1 MGGAFLSAS
10 LQVLFDR
17 LASHEVLDFIKGK
30 KLNGELLKR
39 LEITL
44 LSINAVLDDSEVK
57 QIRNKN
63 VEKWLKELKHVV
75 YEAEDLLEEISTEAL
90 RCKIEAEYQ
99 TSVTKVQNFFSSN
112 FNPFNKGINSK
123 LEEVLAR
130 LDFIAKQ
137 KDILG
142 LREGFVERPWRRVEE
157 TSVVDESGV
166 YGRGAEKESVKKLL
180 FSDDAGGYDVG
191 AVAIVG
197 MGGLGKT
204 TLAQL
209 VYNDSEVK
217 EWFSFKGWVC
227 VSEEFD
233 IFRVTKTIL
242 EQVTSSTTDIKDLNG
257 LQLKLMET
265 LTGKKFLIVLD
276 DVWNDNY
283 FDWDKLLTPFK
294 VGLRGSKII
303 LSKSFNR

>member
-30 KLNGELLKR
+30 KPNGELLKR

-44 LSINAVLDDSEVK
+44 LSVNAVLDDAEVK

-90 RCKIEAEYQ
+90 RCKIEGEYQ
-99 TSVTKVQNFFSSN
+99 TSFTKVQNFFSSN
-112 FNPFNKGINSK
+112 FNPFNKEINSK

-142 LREGFVERPWRRVEE
+142 LREGFVEQPWRRVEE

-166 YGRGAEKESVKKLL
+166 YGRDAEKESVKKLL

-191 AVAIVG
+191 VVAIVG

-209 VYNDSEVK
+209 
-217 EWFSFKGWVC
+217 
-227 VSEEFD
+227 
-233 IFRVTKTIL
+233 
-242 EQVTSSTTDIKDLNG
+242 
-257 LQLKLMET
+257 
-265 LTGKKFLIVLD
+265 
-276 DVWNDNY
+276 
-283 FDWDKLLTPFK
+283 
-294 VGLRGSKII
+294 
-303 LSKSFNR
+303 

>member
-166 YGRGAEKESVKKLL
+166 YGRDAEKESVKKLL

>member
-10 LQVLFDR
+10 VQLLFDR

-180 FSDDAGGYDVG
+180 FSDDAGGYDVSV
-191 AVAIVG
+191 VAIVG

-217 EWFSFKGWVC
+217 EWFRFKGWVC

-233 IFRVTKTIL
+233 IFRVTK
-242 EQVTSSTTDIKDLNG
+242 
-257 LQLKLMET
+257 
-265 LTGKKFLIVLD
+265 
-276 DVWNDNY
+276 
-283 FDWDKLLTPFK
+283 
-294 VGLRGSKII
+294 II
-303 LSKSFNR
+303 F